1 MGTHPIFESDFD
13 CLTELISD
21 LGWMRIDS
29 ISPLPP
35 DKMDKQS
42 VLDLLEGPE
51 EEDIPDW
58 DQNGHYDDNNQLNG
72 TSVEKTTHNYGYDDE
87 KNSSK
92 ESITSNGSDERKAKR
107 VELKSLLGNS
117 LGSYWNDGSMMVD
130 KRRRKQVV
138 RYTTE
143 DDKKE
148 NEGEEEEEESIIRP
162 KRKSTS
168 VLIEDKNEKVNL
180 KKRARPQKISSNH
193 PIDDD
198 LEPIKADESYYKLFE
213 TGSVL
218 NSTMESSF
226 NDHQDLVGSKRR
238 KRSKPYTTSPY
249 SVACQIAL
257 KPVRNFNICSYKQP
271 SLLLKECSNFLIR
284 DHSAVPLT
292 LALEAAEL
300 IHVSQYKALMQTK
313 KHIKRKIPYSKSKS
327 DLDNRRPGYSRAKE
341 ELKGFLCKVT
351 VERNI
356 QSQQRASGVEYQ
368 NQKQK
373 LLEFLNNY
381 NQQS

>member
-1 MGTHPIFESDFD
+1 
-13 CLTELISD
+13 
-21 LGWMRIDS
+21 MRTAS
-29 ISPLPP
+29 IAPRPP
-35 DKMDKQS
+35 DNMDKQS
-42 VLDLLEGPE
+42 VLDLLE
-51 EEDIPDW
+51 EEDIPEW
-58 DQNGHYDDNNQLNG
+58 DQNGHFDDNELNG
-72 TSVEKTTHNYGYDDE
+72 TSNSVNKSTHNYSYEDK
-87 KNSSK
+87 KNSSNG
-92 ESITSNGSDERKAKR
+92 SIISNGSDERKAKR
-107 VELKSLLGNS
+107 VELKGLLGNS

-148 NEGEEEEEESIIRP
+148 NEGDEEEESIIRP

-168 VLIEDKNEKVNL
+168 VLTEEKSEKVNL
-180 KKRARPQKISSNH
+180 KKRARPQQNLINSN
-193 PIDDD
+193 DQLDD
-198 LEPIKADESYYKLFE
+198 LEPIKPDDSYYKLFE

-218 NSTMESSF
+218 NSTLESTF
-226 NDHQDLVGSKRR
+226 TEDDDLVGSKRR
-238 KRSKPYTTSPY
+238 KRSKPYTASPY

-257 KPVRNFNICSYKQP
+257 KPVRNFNICAYKQP

-313 KHIKRKIPYSKSKS
+313 KHIKRKIPGSKSKS

-356 QSQQRASGVEYQ
+356 QSQQRASGDDYR
-368 NQKQK
+368 NQKEQ
-373 LLEFLNNY
+373 LLEFLNNF
-381 NQQS
+381 NQRS

>member
-1 MGTHPIFESDFD
+1 
-13 CLTELISD
+13 
-21 LGWMRIDS
+21 MRIAS
-29 ISPLPP
+29 AISPLPP

-58 DQNGHYDDNNQLNG
+58 SDQNGHYDNEEING
-72 TSVEKTTHNYGYDDE
+72 TSKPALNYSYDDE
-87 KNSSK
+87 KNSSQG
-92 ESITSNGSDERKAKR
+92 SITSNGSDERKAKR

-148 NEGEEEEEESIIRP
+148 NEGDEEDSSVIRP

-168 VLIEDKNEKVNL
+168 VLTEEKNEKVNL
-180 KKRARPQKISSNH
+180 KKRARPQKNLINSTDTEFN
-193 PIDDD
+193 
-198 LEPIKADESYYKLFE
+198 LEPIKPDDSYYKLFE

-218 NSTMESSF
+218 NSTIESTYDESET
-226 NDHQDLVGSKRR
+226 LVGSKRR

-271 SLLLKECSNFLIR
+271 SLLLKECSNFLIK

-300 IHVSQYKALMQTK
+300 IHVTQYKALMQTK
-313 KHIKRKIPYSKSKS
+313 KHVKRKLPYSKSKS

-351 VERNI
+351 VERTI
-356 QSQQRASGVEYQ
+356 QSQQRATGADYQ
-368 NQKQK
+368 NHKRQ

-381 NQQS
+381 NQKS

>member
-21 LGWMRIDS
+21 LGWMRIAS

-58 DQNGHYDDNNQLNG
+58 DQNGHFEDNSQLNG
-72 TSVEKTTHNYGYDDE
+72 TSVEKSALSYSYDDE

-92 ESITSNGSDERKAKR
+92 GSITSNGSDERKAKR

-148 NEGEEEEEESIIRP
+148 NEGEEDEESIIRP

-180 KKRARPQKISSNH
+180 KKRARPQKISSIN
-193 PIDDD
+193 PIDDI
-198 LEPIKADESYYKLFE
+198 EPIKADDSYYKLFE

-226 NDHQDLVGSKRR
+226 NDDQDLVGSKRR

-257 KPVRNFNICSYKQP
+257 KPVKNFNICSYKQP

-313 KHIKRKIPYSKSKS
+313 KHIKRKLPYSKSKS

-368 NQKQK
+368 NQKRK
-373 LLEFLNNY
+373 LIEFLNNY